1 MNGIDSIKI
10 YSSFDILKDID
21 LDTFINS
28 QKKLKGKLIG
38 EKYTK
43 TDFNTP
49 GLKYIEYDP
58 FAKEPEQIIIQLSA
72 KILKDKYF
80 ELININTIDQ
90 VLDSINNTNA
100 LKIDKSKADQLFI
113 HSADFT
119 KNVNCSYTP
128 GQIIGACKTITND
141 RYMVETYKGSKD
153 NKNKTGIVFR
163 GKQKTFNERLI
174 IYDKETELKKDT
186 KFLKEVSKP
195 IELIKQFSNVTRT
208 EINVTSHRKLKELC
222 KTDNNLLL
230 ILQSNEVP
238 VYKIFNKINHFDY
251 RQLEIFNYPD
261 HYKLYMI
268 EKIEGRKGII
278 QKLNYDP
285 ELVRD
290 FLKKVLGSKN
300 VSRYMKEYSQLIT
313 EMKMNENGNVEL
325 TNDII
330 KEFEIL
336 LKIA

>member
-10 YSSFDILKDID
+10 YSSLDTLKDIS

-28 QKKLKGKLIG
+28 QKKLNGKLIS
-38 EKYTK
+38 EKWIK
-43 TDFNTP
+43 TDFNKP

-58 FAKEPEQIIIQLSA
+58 LAKEPEQIIIQLSA
-72 KILKDKYF
+72 KILKDNYF
-80 ELININTIDQ
+80 QLININTIEQ
-90 VLDSINNTNA
+90 VLDAINSTNA
-100 LKIDKSKADQLFI
+100 LVIDNSKADQLFV

-119 KNVNCSYTP
+119 KNVTCSYLP
-128 GQIIGACKTITND
+128 GQVIDACKTITND

-186 KFLKEVSKP
+186 KFLKEVHKP
-195 IELIKQFSNVTRT
+195 LELLRQFSNVTRT
-208 EINVTSHRKLKELC
+208 EINVTSHRKIKELC
-222 KTDNNLLL
+222 KTDNNLMN
-230 ILQSNEVP
+230 ILQSKQVP
-238 VYKIFNKINHFDY
+238 VYTLFNKIKHFDY
-251 RQLEIFNYPD
+251 KQLEIFNYPD
-261 HYKLYMI
+261 YYKLYMI
-268 EKIEGRKGII
+268 EKIEGRKNII

-300 VSRYMKEYSQLIT
+300 VSRYVKEYSQLIT
-313 EMKMNENGNVEL
+313 EMKMNENGSVEL

-330 KEFEIL
+330 NEFEIL
-336 LKIA
+336 LKTA